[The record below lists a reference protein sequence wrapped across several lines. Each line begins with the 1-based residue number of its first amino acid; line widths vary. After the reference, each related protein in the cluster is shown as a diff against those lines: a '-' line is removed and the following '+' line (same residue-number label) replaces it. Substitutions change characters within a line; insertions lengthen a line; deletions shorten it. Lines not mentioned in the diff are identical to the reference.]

1 MNQTLFTLVQLYDNE
16 WPRDLREAGHSEK
29 ASQLE
34 LFIGKIINSDQFTD
48 LQIEQA
54 ESLVDFMRACNRQ
67 ADGS

>member
-16 WPRDLREAGHSEK
+16 WPRDLREAGHPEK

-34 LFIGKIINSDQFTD
+34 LFIQKIINSDQFTD

>member
-1 MNQTLFTLVQLYDNE
+1 MNQTLFALVQLYDDE
-16 WPRDLREAGHSEK
+16 WARDMREAGHPEK

-34 LFIGKIINSDQFTD
+34 LFIKKIINDDQLTD

>member
-16 WPRDLREAGHSEK
+16 WPRDLREAGYPEK

-34 LFIGKIINSDQFTD
+34 LFIKKIINDDQLTD
-48 LQIEQA
+48 MQIEQA

>member
-1 MNQTLFTLVQLYDNE
+1 MNQTLFTLVQLYDDE
-16 WPRDLREAGHSEK
+16 WAQDLREAGHPEK

-34 LFIGKIINSDQFTD
+34 LFIQKIINSDQFTD